1 MAGRADRRT
10 LEDGESDRDADR
22 LRESELERG
31 GPSPNLEPGLTFT
44 SFLLALHLQGI
55 MVVHVLLF
63 IFDHL
68 PFTLIAF
75 SLAAHAVYLTNFT
88 PQWPFISLTSPRFL
102 LSCVMVVAD
111 HFLWF
116 FHFAEKAQ
124 EAKAKR
130 QPRYRYGA
138 KTTKGLEDAPSFMD
152 VAAFF
157 AICVWLVPLFLF
169 LSLSAND
176 NVLPSQGE
184 SRDLVVCPVR
194 LPEEANSLANVT

>member
-1 MAGRADRRT
+1 
-10 LEDGESDRDADR
+10 
-22 LRESELERG
+22 
-31 GPSPNLEPGLTFT
+31 
-44 SFLLALHLQGI
+44 
-55 MVVHVLLF
+55 MVIHVLLLV
-63 IFDHL
+63 FDRL
-68 PFTLIAF
+68 PITLIGF

-88 PQWPFISLTSPRFL
+88 AQWPFISLTSPRFL

-116 FHFAEKAQ
+116 FYFAEKAQ

-130 QPRYRYGA
+130 QPRYRYGT
-138 KTTKGLEDAPSFMD
+138 KTSNVDAPSFMD

-176 NVLPSQGE
+176 NVLPSQGQ
-184 SRDLVVCPVR
+184 SPRVFAVPG
-194 LPEEANSLANVT
+194 

>member
-1 MAGRADRRT
+1 MA
-10 LEDGESDRDADR
+10 
-22 LRESELERG
+22 
-31 GPSPNLEPGLTFT
+31 
-44 SFLLALHLQGI
+44 
-55 MVVHVLLF
+55 VHVLLF

-138 KTTKGLEDAPSFMD
+138 KATTTKGLEDAPSFMD

-184 SRDLVVCPVR
+184 SRKSHCLSCVDV
-194 LPEEANSLANVT
+194 PEEANSLANVI